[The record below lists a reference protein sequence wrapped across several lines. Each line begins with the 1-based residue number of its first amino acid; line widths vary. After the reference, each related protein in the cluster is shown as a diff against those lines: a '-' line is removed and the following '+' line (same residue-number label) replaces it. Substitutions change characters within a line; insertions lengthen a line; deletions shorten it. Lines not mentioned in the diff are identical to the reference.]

1 MDLEIEYLLFK
12 KIARPKDYLM
22 TRIINLF
29 DNRYRVNVYVQ
40 TEEDGLIKKRI
51 VNSCFC
57 HYYPGELNIMQDK
70 DIRKNI
76 FQ

>member
-22 TRIINLF
+22 TRIINLL
-29 DNRYRVNVYVQ
+29 
-40 TEEDGLIKKRI
+40 EEDGLIKKRI